1 MRVQIIPLVGCNF
14 KITHKV
20 IQLITVFMVYDG
32 AVTCIKKRC
41 TNKLM
46 YSFLYGFTV
55 FGQSSI

>member
-1 MRVQIIPLVGCNF
+1 MCVQIIPLVGCNF

-46 YSFLYGFTV
+46 YSFLYFAHNLP
-55 FGQSSI
+55 I